1 MQQQSATLPVV
12 IFSAWVNT
20 LPSTASDFRYDVA
33 EYCGDQAD
41 MNTGTVIC
49 CSRLRVTPPN
59 TASCHRE

>member
-1 MQQQSATLPVV
+1 V
-12 IFSAWVNT
+12 IFSAWVKT
-20 LPSTASDFRYDVA
+20 LPSTASDFGYDVA